1 MYRPSTI
8 QHFSDRKS
16 GTIRRRRGVIR
27 LRRNCVISS
36 FYIKYIDLPQ
46 SSTFPLGK
54 VARYDAGV
62 ALPPLNKGRTP
73 RKRGVSCHCCDRT
86 SEVSA
91 DCINLP
97 QSSTFPLGKV
107 ARHTEGMA
115 LIALVMKRRGE
126 SLISPAPDR
135 GGRRRAAA
143 APGPGCRLPA
153 TAKTAG
159 GGRAVR
165 GCPRGWKPADRRRY

>member
-1 MYRPSTI
+1 MDRRCTVQHYHSTGWIDVAQSCTFPLGKVAQHACVMCSPSTI
-8 QHFSDRKS
+8 QHFSVRKS
-16 GTIRRRRGVIR
+16 GTIRRRCGVIR

-36 FYIKYIDLPQ
+36 FYIKYIALPQ

-54 VARYDAGV
+54 VARYAKGV
-62 ALPPLNKGRTP
+62 ALPPLNKGRCFILL
-73 RKRGVSCHCCDRT
+73 R
-86 SEVSA
+86 
-91 DCINLP
+91 
-97 QSSTFPLGKV
+97 
-107 ARHTEGMA
+107 
-115 LIALVMKRRGE
+115 MKRRGE

-165 GCPRGWKPADRRRY
+165 GCPRGWKPADKHRY